1 MLRDTEFKE
10 KVLRLLK
17 EDIEFRH
24 AVTGLIGLE
33 EIIRRLDKHGEML
46 MKLREEMVKGFEAND
61 NNLKQLREEIN
72 KSFKRH
78 DIEFER
84 IRKDTINTIKS
95 FEKYDKEFESFRR
108 HLSNLNMHWDLM
120 SEKPFRE
127 KLREILDKEIGLKI
141 EKWVYYDNEGIVYGY
156 PSQIEANI
164 VSYNNN
170 MLLMEFLPHVEAL
183 DVESF
188 KKKAMLYEKIA
199 GKKLSRLI
207 IITPY
212 ADEKSLG
219 VAKEL
224 DVEIHIKV

>member
-10 KVLRLLK
+10 RLLRLLK

-33 EIIRRLDKHGEML
+33 EIMRRLDKHGEIL
-46 MKLREEMVKGFEAND
+46 VKLREEIIKNFENND
-61 NNLKQLREEIN
+61 NNLKQLREEIS
-72 KSFKRH
+72 KSLKRY

-108 HLSNLNMHWDLM
+108 NLSILNMYWDLI
-120 SEKPFRE
+120 SEKALKE

-141 EKWVYYDNEGIVYGY
+141 EKWVYYDSEGIVYGY

-164 VSYNNN
+164 VSYNKNI
-170 MLLMEFLPHVEAL
+170 LLMEFLPYVEAL
-183 DVESF
+183 DVENF

-199 GKKLSRLI
+199 GRKPSRLI

-224 DVEIHIKV
+224 EVEIHIKV

>member
-10 KVLRLLK
+10 RLLRLLK

-33 EIIRRLDKHGEML
+33 EIMRRLDKHGEIL
-46 MKLREEMVKGFEAND
+46 MKIREEIIKNFEAND
-61 NNLKQLREEIN
+61 NNLKQLREEIS
-72 KSFKRH
+72 KSLKRY

-108 HLSNLNMHWDLM
+108 NLSNLNMYWDLI
-120 SEKPFRE
+120 SEKALKE

-141 EKWVYYDNEGIVYGY
+141 EKWVYYDSEGIVYGY

-164 VSYNNN
+164 VSYNKNI
-170 MLLMEFLPHVEAL
+170 LLMEFLPYVGAL
-183 DVESF
+183 DVENF

-199 GKKLSRLI
+199 GRKPSRLI

-224 DVEIHIKV
+224 EVEIHIKV

>member
-10 KVLRLLK
+10 RLLRLLK

-33 EIIRRLDKHGEML
+33 EIMRRLDKHGEIL
-46 MKLREEMVKGFEAND
+46 MKLREEMIKSFETND
-61 NNLKQLREEIN
+61 NNLKQLREEIS
-72 KSFKRH
+72 KSFKRY

-84 IRKDTINTIKS
+84 IRKDTINAIKS
-95 FEKYDKEFESFRR
+95 FEKYDKELESFKR
-108 HLSNLNMHWDLM
+108 HLLNLNIYWDLI
-120 SEKPFRE
+120 SEKALKE
-127 KLREILDKEIGLKI
+127 KLREMLDKEIGLKI

-164 VSYNNN
+164 VSYNKNIV
-170 MLLMEFLPHVEAL
+170 LIEFLPYVGAL
-183 DVESF
+183 DVENF
-188 KKKAMLYEKIA
+188 KKKAMLYEKIT

-224 DVEIHIKV
+224 EVEIHIKI

>member
-10 KVLRLLK
+10 RLLRLLK

-33 EIIRRLDKHGEML
+33 EIMRRLDKHGEIL
-46 MKLREEMVKGFEAND
+46 VKLREEIIKNFENND
-61 NNLKQLREEIN
+61 NNLKQLREEIS
-72 KSFKRH
+72 KSLKRY

-108 HLSNLNMHWDLM
+108 NLSNLNMYWDLI
-120 SEKPFRE
+120 SEKALKE

-141 EKWVYYDNEGIVYGY
+141 EKWVYYDSEGIVYGY

-164 VSYNNN
+164 VSYNKNI
-170 MLLMEFLPHVEAL
+170 LLMEFLPYVEAL
-183 DVESF
+183 DVENF

-199 GKKLSRLI
+199 GRKPSRLI

-224 DVEIHIKV
+224 EVEIHIKV